1 LVLCGADDIDAVWAA
16 VALREVTGGPV
27 EIVMP
32 EELAARA
39 TWRHT
44 VDGSSTRTRLA
55 LVDRLDI
62 VDEQIAGVLN
72 RLTLVRESMFPS
84 LPERD
89 RDYAAEE
96 VTALLCA
103 WLLSLPCPVF
113 NRPSPGA
120 LVDYRRPAEWR
131 LLAGT
136 AGLAAAPWRRS
147 TAVAEDA
154 EPSPSHAALVAGD
167 AVVGDVPESVA
178 GGLLQLSALTGI
190 ELFEASFTDEWALTA
205 VELFPPLRSWGPDA
219 VRALAAAATVGSRS

>member
-32 EELAARA
+32 EELATRVR
-39 TWRHT
+39 WRHT
-44 VDGSSTRTRLA
+44 VDGSSRRTSLA
-55 LVDRLDI
+55 IGDRLDI
-62 VDEQIAGVLN
+62 ADEQIAGVLN
-72 RLTLVRESMFPS
+72 RLTVVRESMFPS

-103 WLLSLPCPVF
+103 WLLSLPDPVF

-131 LLAGT
+131 LLAAT

-147 TAVAEDA
+147 TAVADDL
-154 EPSPSHAALVAGD
+154 EPPVVHAALVVGER
-167 AVVGDVPESVA
+167 VVGDVPASISE
-178 GGLLQLSALTGI
+178 GLLRLSAATGV
-190 ELFEASFTDEWALTA
+190 ELFEASFTDEWVLTA
-205 VELFPPLRSWGPDA
+205 VELFPPLRSWGLDA
-219 VRALAAAATVGSRS
+219 VRALAAAATAGSRP